1 MQNDTQLT
9 NSGVSKSPVISKN
22 PDGIGANG
30 GQPADPESRSKID
43 DRLLLR
49 MNHEIRT
56 AVNATLG
63 MTELLLES
71 SLTRQQSSRVNE
83 IRRSTDQLLAQTSA
97 ILDLAR
103 AEAGSLVLQK
113 RRFFPRETLRQT
125 IELLSILASHCGIVL
140 QTTLPSN
147 LPPMAMGD
155 PSRITEILITV
166 VRAAMNRI
174 DGGDI
179 SIKVESAGETH
190 AESSRLGL
198 TVAATGPYLISRN
211 PPDISALDGALDE
224 DLKPED
230 HYGFPMTLAKHLARL
245 MDGHLEIE
253 ENPDSDT
260 PVRFLIN
267 LTIRPM
273 DSPHGQPQINPIVR
287 TDPRPLKILLAED
300 SVHNQML
307 IRTFVKDEP
316 WEIETAANGR
326 IAVEKAAVEFYNLIL
341 MDLDMPEM
349 DGYNA
354 TRQIRTAECAGQV
367 LGVPIV
373 ALTAHSETEA
383 FVKSFE
389 AGCTAH
395 VTKPLSK
402 AGLIETIR
410 RYAIG

>member
-1 MQNDTQLT
+1 MHNEATLSET
-9 NSGVSKSPVISKN
+9 SPLA
-22 PDGIGANG
+22 ANE
-30 GQPADPESRSKID
+30 GQPDPDSLLPEPKPGLN

-49 MNHEIRT
+49 ISHEIRT

-83 IRRSTDQLLAQTSA
+83 IRRSTDHLLAQTSA

-103 AEAGSLVLQK
+103 AEAGTLKLQK
-113 RRFFPRETLRQT
+113 RRFFPRETFRQT
-125 IELLSILASHCGIVL
+125 TELLSILASHCGIVL
-140 QTTLPSN
+140 QTTLSSN
-147 LPPMAMGD
+147 LPATAIGD
-155 PSRITEILITV
+155 PARITEILITV
-166 VRAAMNRI
+166 VRAAMSRI
-174 DGGDI
+174 DGGEI
-179 SIKVESAGETH
+179 SIRVESAPNTH
-190 AESSRLGL
+190 AGDARLDL
-198 TVAATGPYLISRN
+198 TVIATGPSVPN
-211 PPDISALDGALDE
+211 PPENAE
-224 DLKPED
+224 DKF
-230 HYGFPMTLAKHLARL
+230 GFPMTLAKHLASL
-245 MDGHLEIE
+245 MEGQLLIE
-253 ENPDSDT
+253 ENPEAET
-260 PVRFLIN
+260 PLRFS
-267 LTIRPM
+267 IRLAIRVLEGAQ
-273 DSPHGQPQINPIVR
+273 PHVSAIVR
-287 TDPRPLKILLAED
+287 TDSRPLKILLAED

-307 IRTFVKDEP
+307 FRTFVKDEP

-349 DGYNA
+349 DGYHA
-354 TRQIRTAECAGQV
+354 TRQIRSAECAGQV

>member
-1 MQNDTQLT
+1 MHNEATLSET
-9 NSGVSKSPVISKN
+9 SPLA
-22 PDGIGANG
+22 ANE
-30 GQPADPESRSKID
+30 GQPDPDSLLPEPKPGLH

-49 MNHEIRT
+49 ISHEIRT

-83 IRRSTDQLLAQTSA
+83 IRRSTDHLLAQTSA

-103 AEAGSLVLQK
+103 AEAGTLKLQK
-113 RRFFPRETLRQT
+113 RRFFPRETFRQT
-125 IELLSILASHCGIVL
+125 TELLSILASHCGIVL
-140 QTTLPSN
+140 QTTLSSN
-147 LPPMAMGD
+147 LPATAIGD
-155 PSRITEILITV
+155 PARITEILITV
-166 VRAAMNRI
+166 VRAAMSRI
-174 DGGDI
+174 DGGEI
-179 SIKVESAGETH
+179 SIRVESAPNTH
-190 AESSRLGL
+190 AGDARLDL
-198 TVAATGPYLISRN
+198 TVIATGPSVPN
-211 PPDISALDGALDE
+211 PPENAE
-224 DLKPED
+224 DKF
-230 HYGFPMTLAKHLARL
+230 GFPMTLAKHLASL
-245 MDGHLEIE
+245 MEGQLLIE
-253 ENPDSDT
+253 ENPEAET
-260 PVRFLIN
+260 PLRFS
-267 LTIRPM
+267 IRLAIRVLEGAQ
-273 DSPHGQPQINPIVR
+273 PHVSAIVR
-287 TDPRPLKILLAED
+287 TDSRPLKILLAED

-307 IRTFVKDEP
+307 FRTFVKDEP

-349 DGYNA
+349 DGYHA
-354 TRQIRTAECAGQV
+354 TRQIRSAECAGQV

>member
-1 MQNDTQLT
+1 MHNQT
-9 NSGVSKSPVISKN
+9 SPIAHSAA
-22 PDGIGANG
+22 ANG
-30 GQPADPESRSKID
+30 GQPPDPEPKPSLN

-49 MNHEIRT
+49 ISHEIRT

-83 IRRSTDQLLAQTSA
+83 IRRSTDHLLAQTSA

-103 AEAGSLVLQK
+103 AEAGTLKLQK
-113 RRFFPRETLRQT
+113 RRFFPRETFRQT
-125 IELLSILASHCGIVL
+125 TELLSILASHCGIVL
-140 QTTLPSN
+140 QTSLSNN
-147 LPPMAMGD
+147 LPATAIGD
-155 PSRITEILITV
+155 PARITEILITV
-166 VRAAMNRI
+166 VRAAMSRI

-179 SIKVESAGETH
+179 SIKVNNKEDA
-190 AESSRLGL
+190 RLDL
-198 TVAATGPYLISRN
+198 TVTATGPHAGSPN
-211 PPDISALDGALDE
+211 EDE
-224 DLKPED
+224 PAPSED
-230 HYGFPMTLAKHLARL
+230 KYGFPMTLAKHLARL
-245 MDGHLEIE
+245 MDGQLLIE
-253 ENPDSDT
+253 ENPDAET
-260 PVRFLIN
+260 PLRFSISLA
-267 LTIRPM
+267 IRPVQPM
-273 DSPHGQPQINPIVR
+273 DGAHSPVSPIVR
-287 TDPRPLKILLAED
+287 TDSRPLKILLAED

-307 IRTFVKDEP
+307 FRTFVKDEP
-316 WEIETAANGR
+316 WEIETAPNGR

-349 DGYNA
+349 DGYHA
-354 TRQIRTAECAGQV
+354 TRQIRSAECAGQV

-383 FVKSFE
+383 FIKSFE

>member
-1 MQNDTQLT
+1 MHNEATLSET
-9 NSGVSKSPVISKN
+9 SPLA
-22 PDGIGANG
+22 ANG
-30 GQPADPESRSKID
+30 GQPDPDSLLPEPKPGLN

-49 MNHEIRT
+49 ISHEIRT

-83 IRRSTDQLLAQTSA
+83 IRRSTDHLLAQTSA

-103 AEAGSLVLQK
+103 AEAGTLKLQK
-113 RRFFPRETLRQT
+113 RRFFPRETFRQT
-125 IELLSILASHCGIVL
+125 TELLSILASHCGIVL
-140 QTTLPSN
+140 QTTLSSN
-147 LPPMAMGD
+147 LPATAIGD
-155 PSRITEILITV
+155 PARITEILITV
-166 VRAAMNRI
+166 VRAAMSRI
-174 DGGDI
+174 DGGEI
-179 SIKVESAGETH
+179 SIRVESAPNTH
-190 AESSRLGL
+190 AGDARLDL
-198 TVAATGPYLISRN
+198 TVIATGPSVPN
-211 PPDISALDGALDE
+211 PPENAE
-224 DLKPED
+224 DKF
-230 HYGFPMTLAKHLARL
+230 GFPMTLAKHLASL
-245 MDGHLEIE
+245 MEGQLLIE
-253 ENPDSDT
+253 ENPEAET
-260 PVRFLIN
+260 PLRFS
-267 LTIRPM
+267 IRLAIRVLEGAQ
-273 DSPHGQPQINPIVR
+273 PHVSAIVR
-287 TDPRPLKILLAED
+287 TDSRPLKILLAED

-307 IRTFVKDEP
+307 FRTFVKDEP

-349 DGYNA
+349 DGYHA
-354 TRQIRTAECAGQV
+354 TRQIRSAECAGQV

>member
-1 MQNDTQLT
+1 MEDNAQLS
-9 NSGVSKSPVISKN
+9 NSGIAETRHH
-22 PDGIGANG
+22 IGVNG
-30 GQPADPESRSKID
+30 GQPADPEPQPVFN

-103 AEAGSLVLQK
+103 AEAGRLQLQK
-113 RRFFPRETLRQT
+113 RRFFPRETFRQT

-140 QTTLPSN
+140 HTSLPSN
-147 LPPMAMGD
+147 LPAAATGD
-155 PSRITEILITV
+155 PARITEILITV
-166 VRAAMNRI
+166 VRAAMNSI

-179 SIKVESAGETH
+179 SIKVESTAVAH
-190 AESSRLGL
+190 PDSARPESARIAL
-198 TVAATGPYLISRN
+198 TVTATGPYLGSV
-211 PPDISALDGALDE
+211 PDQSALE
-224 DLKPED
+224 PDLKPED
-230 HYGFPMTLAKHLARL
+230 KYGFPMTLAKHLARL
-245 MDGHLEIE
+245 MDGRLEIE

-260 PVRFLIN
+260 PLRISIN
-267 LTIRPM
+267 LGIRPM
-273 DSPHGQPQINPIVR
+273 DSPHAQPPVNPIAR
-287 TDPRPLKILLAED
+287 TDSRPLKILLAED
-300 SVHNQML
+300 SVHNQAL

-349 DGYNA
+349 DGYSA
-354 TRQIRTAECAGQV
+354 TRQIRSAECAGQV

-389 AGCTAH
+389 AGCNAH

>member
-1 MQNDTQLT
+1 MHNEATLSET
-9 NSGVSKSPVISKN
+9 SPLA
-22 PDGIGANG
+22 ANG
-30 GQPADPESRSKID
+30 GQPDPDSLLPEPKPGLN

-49 MNHEIRT
+49 ISHEIRT

-83 IRRSTDQLLAQTSA
+83 IRRSTDHLLAQTSA

-103 AEAGSLVLQK
+103 AEAGTLKLQK
-113 RRFFPRETLRQT
+113 RRFFPRETFRQT
-125 IELLSILASHCGIVL
+125 TELLSILASHCGIVL
-140 QTTLPSN
+140 QTTLSSN
-147 LPPMAMGD
+147 LPATAIGD
-155 PSRITEILITV
+155 PARITEILITV
-166 VRAAMNRI
+166 VRAAMSRI
-174 DGGDI
+174 DGGEI
-179 SIKVESAGETH
+179 SIRVESAPNTH
-190 AESSRLGL
+190 AGDARLDL
-198 TVAATGPYLISRN
+198 TVIATGPSVPH
-211 PPDISALDGALDE
+211 PPENAE
-224 DLKPED
+224 DKF
-230 HYGFPMTLAKHLARL
+230 GFPMTLAKHLASL
-245 MDGHLEIE
+245 MEGQLLIE
-253 ENPDSDT
+253 ENPEAET
-260 PVRFLIN
+260 PLRFS
-267 LTIRPM
+267 IRLAIRVLEGAQ
-273 DSPHGQPQINPIVR
+273 PHVSAIVR
-287 TDPRPLKILLAED
+287 TDSRPLKILLAED

-349 DGYNA
+349 DGYHA
-354 TRQIRTAECAGQV
+354 TRQIRSAECAGQV

>member
-1 MQNDTQLT
+1 MHNEATLSET
-9 NSGVSKSPVISKN
+9 SPLA
-22 PDGIGANG
+22 ANE
-30 GQPADPESRSKID
+30 GQPDPDSLLPEPKPGLN

-49 MNHEIRT
+49 ISHEIRT

-83 IRRSTDQLLAQTSA
+83 IRRSTDHLLAQTSA

-103 AEAGSLVLQK
+103 AEAGTLKLQK
-113 RRFFPRETLRQT
+113 RRFFPRETFRQT
-125 IELLSILASHCGIVL
+125 TELLSILASHCGIVL
-140 QTTLPSN
+140 QTTLSSN
-147 LPPMAMGD
+147 LPATAIGD
-155 PSRITEILITV
+155 PARITEILITV
-166 VRAAMNRI
+166 VRAAMSRI
-174 DGGDI
+174 DGGEI
-179 SIKVESAGETH
+179 SIRVESAPNTH
-190 AESSRLGL
+190 AGDARLDL
-198 TVAATGPYLISRN
+198 TVIATGPSVPH
-211 PPDISALDGALDE
+211 PPENAE
-224 DLKPED
+224 DKF
-230 HYGFPMTLAKHLARL
+230 GFPMTLAKHLASL
-245 MDGHLEIE
+245 MEGQLLIE
-253 ENPDSDT
+253 ENPEAET
-260 PVRFLIN
+260 PLRFS
-267 LTIRPM
+267 IRLAIRVLEGAQ
-273 DSPHGQPQINPIVR
+273 PHVSAIVR
-287 TDPRPLKILLAED
+287 TDSRPLKILLAED

-307 IRTFVKDEP
+307 FRTFVKDEP

-349 DGYNA
+349 DGYHA
-354 TRQIRTAECAGQV
+354 TRQIRSAECAGQV

>member
-1 MQNDTQLT
+1 MHNET
-9 NSGVSKSPVISKN
+9 SPIA
-22 PDGIGANG
+22 PPLANG
-30 GQPADPESRSKID
+30 GQPPDPDPQPILN

-49 MNHEIRT
+49 INHEIRT

-83 IRRSTDQLLAQTSA
+83 IRRSTDHLLAQTSA

-103 AEAGSLVLQK
+103 AEAGSLKLQK
-113 RRFFPRETLRQT
+113 RRFFPRETFRQT
-125 IELLSILASHCGIVL
+125 AELLSILASHCGIVL
-140 QTTLPSN
+140 QTNLSNN
-147 LPPMAMGD
+147 LPATAIGD
-155 PSRITEILITV
+155 PARITEILITV

-174 DGGDI
+174 DGGEI
-179 SIKVESAGETH
+179 SIKVDSAGE
-190 AESSRLGL
+190 AALEL
-198 TVAATGPYLISRN
+198 TVAATGPVPGHSQE
-211 PPDISALDGALDE
+211 DE
-224 DLKPED
+224 PKAED
-230 HYGFPMTLAKHLARL
+230 KYGFPMTLAKHLARL
-245 MDGHLEIE
+245 MDGQLLIE
-253 ENPDSDT
+253 ENPEAET
-260 PVRFLIN
+260 PLRFSITLA
-267 LTIRPM
+267 IRPM
-273 DSPHGQPQINPIVR
+273 DTPHAQPQVTPIVR
-287 TDPRPLKILLAED
+287 TDSRPLKILVAED

-326 IAVEKAAVEFYNLIL
+326 IAVEKASVEFYNLIL

-349 DGYNA
+349 DGYHA

>member
-1 MQNDTQLT
+1 MQNDTQRT
-9 NSGVSKSPVISKN
+9 NSGVFENPAVSKN
-22 PDGIGANG
+22 PDLIGVNG
-30 GQPADPESRSKID
+30 GQPPDTESRSVIN

-49 MNHEIRT
+49 INHEMRT

-83 IRRSTDQLLAQTSA
+83 IRRSMDQLLAQTSA

-103 AEAGSLVLQK
+103 AEAGRLLLQK

-147 LPPMAMGD
+147 LPAMAMGD

-179 SIKVESAGETH
+179 SIKVESSGETH
-190 AESSRLGL
+190 AESARIGL

-211 PPDISALDGALDE
+211 PPDISALDD

-230 HYGFPMTLAKHLARL
+230 HYGFPMMLARHLARL

-273 DSPHGQPQINPIVR
+273 ESPQGQPQINPTVR

>member
-1 MQNDTQLT
+1 MQNEAQLSET
-9 NSGVSKSPVISKN
+9 SPIA
-22 PDGIGANG
+22 PNG
-30 GQPADPESRSKID
+30 GQPDSDSLLPEPKPSLN

-49 MNHEIRT
+49 INHEIRT

-103 AEAGSLVLQK
+103 AEAGTLKLQK
-113 RRFFPRETLRQT
+113 RRFFPRETFRQT
-125 IELLSILASHCGIVL
+125 TELLSILASHCGIVL
-140 QTTLPSN
+140 QTSLSSN
-147 LPPMAMGD
+147 LPATAIGD
-155 PSRITEILITV
+155 PARITEILITV
-166 VRAAMNRI
+166 VRAAMSRI
-174 DGGDI
+174 DGGEI
-179 SIKVESAGETH
+179 SIKVESAPNTH
-190 AESSRLGL
+190 AEDARLDL
-198 TVAATGPYLISRN
+198 TVIATGP
-211 PPDISALDGALDE
+211 ALGHPQDFNTE
-224 DLKPED
+224 EK
-230 HYGFPMTLAKHLARL
+230 YGFPHDFTMTLAKHLARL
-245 MDGHLEIE
+245 MDGQLLLEEDPEAGTPLRFSISLAIRAQAIE
-253 ENPDSDT
+253 GSHAHPQ
-260 PVRFLIN
+260 V
-267 LTIRPM
+267 
-273 DSPHGQPQINPIVR
+273 SPLVR
-287 TDPRPLKILLAED
+287 TDARPLKILLAED

-307 IRTFVKDEP
+307 FRTFVKDEP

-341 MDLDMPEM
+341 MDLDMPEL
-349 DGYNA
+349 DGYHA
-354 TRQIRTAECAGQV
+354 TRQIRSAECAGQV

>member
-1 MQNDTQLT
+1 LL
-9 NSGVSKSPVISKN
+9 
-22 PDGIGANG
+22 
-30 GQPADPESRSKID
+30 PEPKPGLN

-49 MNHEIRT
+49 ISHEIRT

-83 IRRSTDQLLAQTSA
+83 IRRSTDHLLAQTSA

-103 AEAGSLVLQK
+103 AEAGTLKLQK
-113 RRFFPRETLRQT
+113 RRFFPRETFRQT
-125 IELLSILASHCGIVL
+125 TELLSILASHCGIVL
-140 QTTLPSN
+140 QTTLSSN
-147 LPPMAMGD
+147 LPATAIGD
-155 PSRITEILITV
+155 PARITEILITV
-166 VRAAMNRI
+166 VRAAMSRI
-174 DGGDI
+174 DGGEI
-179 SIKVESAGETH
+179 SIRVESAPNTH
-190 AESSRLGL
+190 AGDARLDL
-198 TVAATGPYLISRN
+198 TVIATGPSVPN
-211 PPDISALDGALDE
+211 PPENAE
-224 DLKPED
+224 DKF
-230 HYGFPMTLAKHLARL
+230 GFPMTLAKHLASL
-245 MDGHLEIE
+245 MEGQLLIE
-253 ENPDSDT
+253 ENPEAET
-260 PVRFLIN
+260 PLRFS
-267 LTIRPM
+267 IRLAIRVLEGAQ
-273 DSPHGQPQINPIVR
+273 PHVSAIVR
-287 TDPRPLKILLAED
+287 TDSRPLKILLAED

-307 IRTFVKDEP
+307 FRTFVKDEP

-349 DGYNA
+349 DGYHA
-354 TRQIRTAECAGQV
+354 TRQIRSAECAGQV

>member
-1 MQNDTQLT
+1 MHNEATLSET
-9 NSGVSKSPVISKN
+9 SPLA
-22 PDGIGANG
+22 ANG
-30 GQPADPESRSKID
+30 GQPDPDSLLPEPKPGLN

-49 MNHEIRT
+49 ISHEIRT

-83 IRRSTDQLLAQTSA
+83 IRRSTDHLLAQTSA

-103 AEAGSLVLQK
+103 AEAGTLKLQK
-113 RRFFPRETLRQT
+113 RRFFPRETFRQT
-125 IELLSILASHCGIVL
+125 TELLSILASHCGIVL
-140 QTTLPSN
+140 QTTLSSN
-147 LPPMAMGD
+147 LPATAIGD
-155 PSRITEILITV
+155 PARITEILITV
-166 VRAAMNRI
+166 VRAAMSRI
-174 DGGDI
+174 DGGEI
-179 SIKVESAGETH
+179 SIRVESAPNTH
-190 AESSRLGL
+190 AGDARLDL
-198 TVAATGPYLISRN
+198 TVIATGPSVPH
-211 PPDISALDGALDE
+211 PPENAE
-224 DLKPED
+224 DKF
-230 HYGFPMTLAKHLARL
+230 GFPMTLAKHLASL
-245 MDGHLEIE
+245 MEGQLLIE
-253 ENPDSDT
+253 ENPEAET
-260 PVRFLIN
+260 PLRFS
-267 LTIRPM
+267 IRLAIRVLEGAQ
-273 DSPHGQPQINPIVR
+273 PHVSAIVR
-287 TDPRPLKILLAED
+287 TDSRPLKILLAED

-307 IRTFVKDEP
+307 FRTFVKDEP

-349 DGYNA
+349 DGYHA
-354 TRQIRTAECAGQV
+354 TRQIRSAECAGQV

-402 AGLIETIR
+402 AGMIETIR